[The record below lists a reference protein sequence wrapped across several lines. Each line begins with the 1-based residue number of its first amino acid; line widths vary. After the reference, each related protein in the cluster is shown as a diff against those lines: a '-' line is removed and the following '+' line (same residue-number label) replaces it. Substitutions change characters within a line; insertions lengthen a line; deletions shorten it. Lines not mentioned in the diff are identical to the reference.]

1 MPHYS
6 IPFVLLFFSTTIAVV
21 YGKMATLRLMCGC
34 YANLCFLYCKEQGY
48 HWKHLNPH
56 HQHLR
61 IQRKWN
67 LSNSLQSLVGPLSD
81 INVLQ
86 KVWSI
91 FFAQILHS
99 WCLVS
104 ITGEPKPTV
113 KWSKDNQKNTIE
125 RHLGSVKQNKFY
137 LILEDVTPYDSGLY
151 TCNVSNSLGW
161 IGFTFEL
168 LVQGKQMLMWCN

>member
-1 MPHYS
+1 MRFKQFTAKPSGSTVRYQCTAKGM
-6 IPFVLLFFSTTIAVV
+6 VNFFCTDFTF
-21 YGKMATLRLMCGC
+21 LM
-34 YANLCFLYCKEQGY
+34 L
-48 HWKHLNPH
+48 
-56 HQHLR
+56 
-61 IQRKWN
+61 I
-67 LSNSLQSLVGPLSD
+67 
-81 INVLQ
+81 
-86 KVWSI
+86 
-91 FFAQILHS
+91 
-99 WCLVS
+99 S

-168 LVQGKQMLMWCN
+168 LVQGEQMLL